1 MAESQAEQIFAKLAE
16 VLGAM
21 TGARPWGGSYPN
33 APVVEREY
41 KAPGQITTHPHFGL
55 LEGSGSSTRI
65 LNVNPP
71 MNIEHEFLIGI
82 YATVIR
88 DREAVAQT
96 WLQRVRDDLLATVL
110 ANASL
115 GGLCSGIGQSIS
127 WETDEGEFGPQ
138 AQLAMTVTY
147 KFRDTKEVA

>member
-1 MAESQAEQIFAKLAE
+1 MAESQAEQIFAKLAA
-16 VLGAM
+16 VLGAL

-33 APVVEREY
+33 DPVVEREY

-65 LNVNPP
+65 LNINPP
-71 MNIEHEFLIGI
+71 MNIQHDFLISI
-82 YATVIR
+82 YATVIK
-88 DREAVAQT
+88 DADATGQT
-96 WLQRVRDDLLATVL
+96 WLQRVRDDLLMTVL
-110 ANASL
+110 ANGSL
-115 GGLCSGIGQSIS
+115 GGLCSGLGENIT

-147 KFRDTKEVA
+147 RFRETKEVA